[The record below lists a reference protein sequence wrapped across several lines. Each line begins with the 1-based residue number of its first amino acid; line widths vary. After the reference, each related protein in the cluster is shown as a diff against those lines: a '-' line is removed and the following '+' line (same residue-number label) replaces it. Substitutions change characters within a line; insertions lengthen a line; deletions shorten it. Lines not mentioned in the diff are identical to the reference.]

1 MPALAK
7 TDREKILRAA
17 LKRLRRGG
25 IASVSLRLLAADL
38 GITGNA
44 LYHYFPDRAHLEAA
58 LSSHSARMLQ
68 QALTKGLVQTEP
80 EARLLGMAAR
90 YLAFARKEPHLYDV
104 MCRANPAASVPEE
117 AEAHTLL
124 WQTVLAEVTAL
135 HGDTNAPRAATSLWA
150 LLHGSVAL
158 ERAGVLGDA
167 KPRDSVD
174 FGLQAWMGAAA
185 KKSAAKTRADTPTKA
200 TAKRPALR

>member
-68 QALTKGLVQTEP
+68 QALTKGLVETEP

-124 WQTVLAEVTAL
+124 WQTVLAAVTAL
-135 HGDTNAPRAATSLWA
+135 HGDANAPRAATSLWA

-174 FGLQAWMGAAA
+174 FGLQAWMGAAV
-185 KKSAAKTRADTPTKA
+185 KKSTAKSPTKA
-200 TAKRPALR
+200 AAKRAALR